1 MSAAAHAAASVELL
15 TSRVQW
21 TRRYPS
27 ELKQEGLRSF
37 YHEVE
42 RLASAAPQLRSLRVS
57 VRGYASQP

>member
-1 MSAAAHAAASVELL
+1 MPCTH
-15 TSRVQW
+15 
-21 TRRYPS
+21 RYPS

-37 YHEVE
+37 YYEVE